1 MSDRLLSLYTNN
13 LNVDFRVAAYVE
25 QPPEDCLYN
34 YTTQFSSIGFILCGE
49 GSIVV
54 DGVDLRPA
62 PGDLYLL
69 PARTLQSYSSFSN
82 DSYKKY
88 YCHFLATSGGVSL
101 FDVVKTPLCYP
112 AKDPA
117 AMEAIF
123 RELCALQAAD
133 DPLAALRIRSLTEH
147 LIYHYLSGAPSL
159 QTKTA
164 HSKNREA
171 IEDTLLYIEQNPAED
186 LSVGRLAARL
196 FFSPDHFT
204 RLFKSVTGEP
214 PRRYI
219 ARVRNQKAIQLL
231 LSTDMSVA
239 RIAAA
244 TGFETPA
251 YFSGTF
257 KKMNGVS
264 PADFRKMA
272 SGRGE

>member
-1 MSDRLLSLYTNN
+1 MNDRLLSLYTNN

-34 YTTQFSSIGFILCGE
+34 YTTEFSSIGFILSGE
-49 GSIVV
+49 GSIVAN
-54 DGVDLRPA
+54 GVDLHPA

-69 PARTLQSYSSFSN
+69 PARTRQSYSSFSDN
-82 DSYKKY
+82 SYKKY

-101 FDVVKTPLCYP
+101 FDVVKTPLCYA

-117 AMEAIF
+117 AVEAIF
-123 RELCALQAAD
+123 RELCALQASN

-147 LIYHYLSGAPSL
+147 LIYLYLSGAPSL
-159 QTKTA
+159 KTEA
-164 HSKNREA
+164 IRSQNREA
-171 IEDTLLYIEQNPAED
+171 MEDTLLYIEQHLAED

-196 FFSPDHFT
+196 FFSPDYFT

-219 ARVRNQKAIQLL
+219 ARARNQKAIQLL
-231 LSTDMSVA
+231 LSTDMSIS

-264 PADFRKMA
+264 PGDFRKMA
-272 SGRGE
+272 NGRGE